1 VTAEGYL
8 AEPLPEL
15 IPEPFP
21 EGFIGQLREEQIKEN
36 ITESRAQ

>member
-1 VTAEGYL
+1 MAAEGYL
-8 AEPLPEL
+8 AEPLAEL
-15 IPEPFP
+15 IPEPIP